1 MGFKENLK
9 AELSGQDILVKELAA
24 RTGISKRTLDN
35 YLRDKNSSPTAEN
48 AVRIARALG
57 VTVEYLVTGTQ
68 SQETDSMEQSSG
80 ELHIIMRKLKNLSS
94 PERQLILSLISAIE
108 KNFHENQAGI
118 ASSPL
123 P

>member
-80 ELHIIMRKLKNLSS
+80 DLHIIMRKIKKLSP

-108 KNFHENQAGI
+108 KNLHTSQ
-118 ASSPL
+118 SVL
-123 P
+123 PSF

>member
-68 SQETDSMEQSSG
+68 SQETDSMEQSS
-80 ELHIIMRKLKNLSS
+80 EDLHIIMRKIKKLSP

-108 KNFHENQAGI
+108 KNFHENQSGI

>member
-68 SQETDSMEQSSG
+68 SQETGSMEQSSG
-80 ELHIIMRKLKNLSS
+80 DMHILIRKLKNLSA
-94 PERQLILSLISAIE
+94 PERQLVLSLIGAIE
-108 KNFHENQAGI
+108 KNFHESTPAV
-118 ASSPL
+118 P
-123 P
+123 

>member
-80 ELHIIMRKLKNLSS
+80 DLHIIMRKLKNLSS

-108 KNFHENQAGI
+108 KNFQENQAGI